1 MIRDLSVQVTLGDG
15 STLSLESYIQEL
27 TIAEG
32 RPESA
37 RYDTVGIAQCSLQ
50 VSDSLIAEGGQGTY
64 SRQDFRGAPLIMLA
78 RAPDRSYKPFWSG
91 NIHSLKYKSPPQGG
105 LVDIAIE
112 AYDQADV
119 VARADQRVTA
129 PRISVT
135 RASNEEIEV
144 FGVSNTPR
152 GMVASDLLLLVVD
165 SGTNRGYVWDIAD
178 GSRNPGADF
187 DLVAANSAPA
197 GICWDG
203 DSTYWVVDSSDRRA
217 YTYSTVPRHAR
228 NSALDIRTGT

>member
-15 STLSLESYIQEL
+15 STLSVESYIQEL

-119 VARADQRVTA
+119 VARAAEDVA
-129 PRISVT
+129 SPRISVT
-135 RASNEEIEV
+135 RISNEEIR
-144 FGVSNTPR
+144 VSGISDNPS
-152 GMVASDLLLLVVD
+152 GMVVSDQLLLVVD
-165 SGTNRGYVWDIAD
+165 SGTNRGYAWSISEGTALEESGFPLATTNGD
-178 GSRNPGADF
+178 
-187 DLVAANSAPA
+187 PA

-217 YTYSTVPRHAR
+217 YAYSTVPRHVRDSAR
-228 NSALDIRTGT
+228 DIRTSE